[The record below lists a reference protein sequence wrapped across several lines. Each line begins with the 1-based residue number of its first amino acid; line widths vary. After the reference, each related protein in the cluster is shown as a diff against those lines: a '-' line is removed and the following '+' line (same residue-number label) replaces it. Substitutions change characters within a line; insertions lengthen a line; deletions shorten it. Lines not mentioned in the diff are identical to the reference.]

1 MIGGIGGYGGS
12 TSAGGF
18 GGFGSPEGMAEAAVA
33 SGAMSEAEAYGG
45 FDTPETDAI
54 EGGSGG
60 GSGNLMG
67 NYAAPTG
74 NFQSGVSI
82 AKQVDK
88 NNIFANAVKAA
99 MNLTPTRMAMSLLA
113 RTGDLTPTM
122 SFMADD
128 PRAMNAPI
136 TTAGIPGYLG
146 QNYGVG
152 TITDVAMS
160 GSGAHMAPAT
170 SIQNWGGQDVHVGPG
185 YQMNMAGIEDGFFPG
200 YGVNPYSGVA
210 MADPSDP
217 YIRKNRGSEI
227 VAMIG
232 A

>member
-1 MIGGIGGYGGS
+1 MIGFDDDGNVMGGRGNIADS
-12 TSAGGF
+12 
-18 GGFGSPEGMAEAAVA
+18 MDAAVA
-33 SGAMSEAEAYGG
+33 AVGEAMAGAQGMGG
-45 FDTPETDAI
+45 PL
-54 EGGSGG
+54 GSP
-60 GSGNLMG
+60 S
-67 NYAAPTG
+67 
-74 NFQSGVSI
+74 QSGEDALDESNPTNP
-82 AKQVDK
+82 AGGRPT
-88 NNIFANAVKAA
+88 ANFNSATLAGNMRNAA
-99 MNLTPTRMAMSLLA
+99 NRVGSFLSNFSPTRAAMSLLA
-113 RTGDLTPTM
+113 KTGDLTPTM
-122 SFMADD
+122 SFMAGD
-128 PRAMNAPI
+128 PLAMNAPI

>member
-1 MIGGIGGYGGS
+1 
-12 TSAGGF
+12 
-18 GGFGSPEGMAEAAVA
+18 
-33 SGAMSEAEAYGG
+33 
-45 FDTPETDAI
+45 
-54 EGGSGG
+54 
-60 GSGNLMG
+60 
-67 NYAAPTG
+67 
-74 NFQSGVSI
+74 
-82 AKQVDK
+82 
-88 NNIFANAVKAA
+88 
-99 MNLTPTRMAMSLLA
+99 MAMSLFA

-185 YQMNMAGIEDGFFPG
+185 YQMNEDFFPG

-227 VAMIG
+227 AAMIG

>member
-1 MIGGIGGYGGS
+1 MIGFDDDGNVMGGS
-12 TSAGGF
+12 F
-18 GGFGSPEGMAEAAVA
+18 GGNLADAAVGTA
-33 SGAMSEAEAYGG
+33 GAMEGATASEGLGE
-45 FDTPETDAI
+45 I
-54 EGGSGG
+54 SGG
-60 GSGNLMG
+60 PGLS
-67 NYAAPTG
+67 AAQVNAVPTM
-74 NFQSGVSI
+74 SVVPDKSLP
-82 AKQVDK
+82 KQVTS
-88 NNIFANAVKAA
+88 FTNALKAA

-128 PRAMNAPI
+128 PRAMNAPV